1 MGDELS
7 SKGGVTIQIRLPK
20 IAECT
25 LLKDGNPV
33 RTWHKHDLCT
43 YITSKPG
50 VYRVEVYIDFLG
62 NWKGRI
68 FSNPIFI
75 R

>member
-7 SKGGVTIQIRLPK
+7 STGGVTFQIRLP
-20 IAECT
+20 IMAECI
-25 LLKDGNPV
+25 LLKDGEPM

-43 YITSKPG
+43 YITTEPG
-50 VYRVEVYIDFLG
+50 VYRVEVYINYLG
-62 NWKGRI
+62 RRRGWI
-68 FSNPIFI
+68 FSNPVYV